1 MCAGNLPLR
10 MSVLVAYDGSAPAQK
25 AATYAFEEY
34 PDEEIVLLR
43 VLEMAEGYTGA
54 GIEVARDALGERKE
68 EASETVLSEVRDLA
82 GSSQAEFRTEVRAG
96 NPAREVVELADE
108 ENVDHIVV
116 GNHGRTGVSRVLLG
130 SVAEKIVRRAPVPVT
145 VVR

>member
-1 MCAGNLPLR
+1 
-10 MSVLVAYDGSAPAQK
+10 MSVLVAYDGSAPAQD

-43 VLEMAEGYTGA
+43 VLELAEGYTGA
-54 GIEVARDALGERKE
+54 GVELAREALGERTE
-68 EASETVLSEVRDLA
+68 EADEELLEEVTDLA
-82 GSSQAEFRTEVRAG
+82 GSSEAAFRTEVRVG
-96 NPAREVVELADE
+96 DPAHEVVEFAGEHD
-108 ENVDHIVV
+108 VDHIVV